1 MPEICSD
8 VDPENKLCQGEDEDR
23 NNHDYDDDQL
33 IMIIIKQSLPSSRQ
47 VQLATR
53 LTAWSVAQV
62 QLRPAQGGV
71 GQNITEEATAC
82 HIVSQEGMFE
92 NCPSVAPDYLAP
104 TDC

>member
-71 GQNITEEATAC
+71 GQNITWN
-82 HIVSQEGMFE
+82 IVLLEYYCTGILQKKL
-92 NCPSVAPDYLAP
+92 N
-104 TDC
+104 